1 MGPRHK
7 ADAAWLEDVMR
18 KHFRVTA
25 ISLIATCAGCGT
37 MDQVGTELMTDP
49 SKHTVYDCTN
59 IESAMSAARVRNDE
73 LEQLMSRAE
82 QSTGGAFVNLV
93 AYRTEYL
100 QNKGRMAA
108 MKKVATEKRCAIDS
122 EFSSR
127 RSVY

>member
-1 MGPRHK
+1 
-7 ADAAWLEDVMR
+7 
-18 KHFRVTA
+18 
-25 ISLIATCAGCGT
+25 
-37 MDQVGTELMTDP
+37 MDQVGTELMSDP
-49 SKHTVYDCTN
+49 SKYTVYDCTN

-108 MKKVATEKRCAIDS
+108 MRKVAAEKKCAIDS
-122 EFSSR
+122 EYSSR